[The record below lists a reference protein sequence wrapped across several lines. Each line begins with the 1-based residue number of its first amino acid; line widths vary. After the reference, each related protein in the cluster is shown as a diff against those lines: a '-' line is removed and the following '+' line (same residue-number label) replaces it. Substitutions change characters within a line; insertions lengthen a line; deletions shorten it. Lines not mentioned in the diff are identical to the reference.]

1 MPSKYENFISMI
13 AFLQL
18 LDGMTWNGVMIIKNL
33 WEHKCKRKS
42 YIVEIGYRKLIKV
55 SNCRSRN
62 QEIIRSN

>member
-42 YIVEIGYRKLIKV
+42 YIPRWNRI
-55 SNCRSRN
+55 
-62 QEIIRSN
+62 QEINLGK

>member
-42 YIVEIGYRKLIKV
+42 YIVEIGYRKLI
-55 SNCRSRN
+55 
-62 QEIIRSN
+62 